1 MDLYG
6 PKGWKKQLYDTLF
19 YRASGEHACVA
30 YKNEDNKEV
39 ISIKIDYSLPLQFLF
54 KVILVTGNGN
64 TEVMIDRKKWKE
76 LKYKNTPVRVPL
88 EHERIGLM
96 RKVAMR
102 GAVLDNT
109 FYIAGCI

>member
-1 MDLYG
+1 
-6 PKGWKKQLYDTLF
+6 
-19 YRASGEHACVA
+19 
-30 YKNEDNKEV
+30 
-39 ISIKIDYSLPLQFLF
+39 
-54 KVILVTGNGN
+54 
-64 TEVMIDRKKWKE
+64 MIDRKKWKE